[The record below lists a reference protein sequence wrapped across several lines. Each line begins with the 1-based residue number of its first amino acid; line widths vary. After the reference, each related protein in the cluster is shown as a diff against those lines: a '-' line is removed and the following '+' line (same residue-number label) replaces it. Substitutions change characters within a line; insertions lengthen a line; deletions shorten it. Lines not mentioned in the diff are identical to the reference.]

1 MRTLKSN
8 HFQMKSETRFIA
20 VILALITV
28 INYGNAQTNAAIT
41 GKNGVTNSS
50 EKVEMLFPGG
60 KTKALILSFDD
71 GMIADRRL
79 VKLMNEYG
87 LTGTFHLNSNKLGT
101 RDYLTKEEVKNLY
114 KGHEVSGHTAN
125 HPNLTDLSKIDVI
138 YEVVEDRRELER
150 LTVYPVRGM
159 SYPFGNTNDFVIE
172 AITGLGIEYARTVGD
187 TYNFSMPT
195 DFLRWQP
202 TIHLFGKTNYIPN
215 DTANDRRELGQF
227 YQLTNDFLK
236 ANTLAL
242 FYVWGH
248 SWEYEGPGN
257 KWAEV
262 EKFFKMV
269 SKNPE
274 IFYTSQIG
282 LVDYID
288 AFKNL
293 KFSVDKSMVINL
305 SSINVFVKIKDKV
318 FNIEAGSTKLLYL

>member
-1 MRTLKSN
+1 
-8 HFQMKSETRFIA
+8 MKTKLSLAITIIA
-20 VILALITV
+20 LLTV
-28 INYGNAQTNAAIT
+28 TNSAIAQTNTAPVNTSIPI
-41 GKNGVTNSS
+41 
-50 EKVEMLFPGG
+50 EMLFPQG
-60 KTKALILSFDD
+60 KSKALILSFDD
-71 GMIADRRL
+71 GNVADKHL

-87 LTGTFHLNSNKLGT
+87 LVGTFHLNSNKLGAK
-101 RDYLTKEEVKNLY
+101 DYLTKEEVKNLY

-125 HPNLTDLSKIDVI
+125 HPGLTSLSKIDVI

-150 LTVYPVRGM
+150 LMGYPVRGM

-195 DFLRWQP
+195 DYLKWQP

-215 DTANDRRELGQF
+215 DTENDKKELAQF
-227 YQLTNDFLK
+227 YQLTSDFLK
-236 ANTLAL
+236 ANSLAL

-262 EKFFKMV
+262 EKFFKMI
-269 SKNPE
+269 SQNPE
-274 IFYTSQIG
+274 IYYTTQIG
-282 LVDYID
+282 LVDYIN

-293 KFSVDKSMVINL
+293 KFSVEKDLVTNL
-305 SSINVFVKIKDKV
+305 SAINVFIKINGKV
-318 FNIEAGSTKLLYL
+318 FTVEAGSTTQLN